1 MFLNKILNSKQIT
14 RKQLSELSNI
24 PYSTIN
30 DICDGKIDFNKC
42 DVETVYK
49 IAKSLNVSMELLVE
63 NSIIENQKIL
73 SYEYGLPSY
82 LQKDLDAYKKGLEE
96 NSSLLDCLW
105 GELYGSINGAEIDDR
120 AISLEHADYL
130 RKKFLFDDGNE

>member
-1 MFLNKILNSKQIT
+1 MFLNNLLNTKQIT
-14 RKQLSELSNI
+14 KKQLSELSNL
-24 PYSTIN
+24 PYLTIN

-49 IAKSLNVSMELLVE
+49 IAKTLNVSMELLVE

-96 NSSLLDCLW
+96 NSSLLNCLW

-120 AISLEHADYL
+120 AKSSEHANYL
-130 RKKFLFDDGNE
+130 RKKYLFNDDQ

>member
-1 MFLNKILNSKQIT
+1 M
-14 RKQLSELSNI
+14 SELSNI

-30 DICDGKIDFNKC
+30 DICDGKIELNKC

-49 IAKSLNVSMELLVE
+49 IAKTLNVSMELLVE
-63 NSIIENQKIL
+63 SSIIENQKIL

-105 GELYGSINGAEIDDR
+105 DELYGSINGAEIDDR
-120 AISLEHADYL
+120 AISSEHADYL
-130 RKKFLFDDGNE
+130 KKVSI

>member
-1 MFLNKILNSKQIT
+1 MFLNNLLNTKQIT
-14 RKQLSELSNI
+14 KKQLSELSNI
-24 PYSTIN
+24 TYSTIN

-42 DVETVYK
+42 DAETVYK
-49 IAKSLNVSMELLVE
+49 IAKTLNVSMELLVE

-96 NSSLLDCLW
+96 NSSMLDCLW

-120 AISLEHADYL
+120 AISSEHANYL
-130 RKKFLFDDGNE
+130 RIKYLFSDDNE